1 MIKKLLF
8 SILLSIS
15 LTSLAF
21 GQLFENFED
30 GSKPSYSSD
39 VVNFATGD
47 WLLDDTLIGTDS
59 RDARNGSQSVR
70 IRDGFLQMNFDLSDG
85 ASQFSFLAANAGFS
99 GDTGGKLQVELST
112 DGGATWAATGTE
124 VVVNDQLEEFSLTL
138 EESAPVRFRITKTA
152 GGRINVDDVSIQPFV
167 ELAAD
172 PTIEVSRGS
181 ETLENSSELAF
192 PATGTGATKT
202 LQVEITNNGEPD
214 LSISDVTLQSG
225 TAFSIASDITGT
237 LGSRETATLSL
248 SFSPATV
255 GSFSDEISILTND
268 PATPE
273 FTLQLS
279 GSAISEDD
287 ITPISE
293 ARQLEFGTRVTV
305 SGRVTVGN
313 EFDGPSFLQD
323 ETAGIAVFWPPFHDA
338 IQRGDSVIVTG
349 PITEFNPIGGTP
361 GTFLLQIAEHEG
373 DDNITF
379 DVVNTEPVEV
389 TPEEITLQEM
399 NTGTFES
406 QLVTVNA
413 VSFDQS
419 GVFQGGTNYDISD
432 FSGSAELRI
441 DQNASDLVNASI
453 PEEPLSITGVVEQ
466 FDGVFQLKPRDSQD
480 IQIEVREPV
489 GEDVPK
495 DKTFDVVT
503 WNIEWFGNSG
513 NGPDDLDLQTN
524 NVLTV
529 IRTIDADLYA
539 LQEIAS
545 EQRFF
550 ALIDSLD
557 GYSGFWADYI
567 TQDQKMA
574 YIFRSS
580 VIDSVTSGALE
591 AGQVAADWA
600 GRLPFFFEFDA
611 TVNGVTRRISSYN
624 IHAKAFGDQ
633 DSFNQRQQASLRMK
647 IYLDNNRQN
656 DNVLMIGDYND
667 LLTRS
672 TYSGSPDS
680 PYKNF
685 VDDET
690 YVMIT
695 LPLEERGFAS
705 FIAGQNRSMI
715 DHIMVTNELV
725 DDHINGAQRV
735 ENPSYIGSFISTTSD
750 HAPVWTRYDFS
761 RSLVS
766 TENDDFVTENPDS
779 FKLNQNYPN
788 PFNPSTNISFT
799 VPERS
804 AVTLT
809 VYDVMGREVATLANN
824 RAFSSGTHTLEF
836 DASSL
841 ASGMYIYRL
850 TLNNGMSLS
859 RKMMIVK

>member
-1 MIKKLLF
+1 
-8 SILLSIS
+8 
-15 LTSLAF
+15 
-21 GQLFENFED
+21 
-30 GSKPSYSSD
+30 
-39 VVNFATGD
+39 
-47 WLLDDTLIGTDS
+47 
-59 RDARNGSQSVR
+59 
-70 IRDGFLQMNFDLSDG
+70 
-85 ASQFSFLAANAGFS
+85 
-99 GDTGGKLQVELST
+99 
-112 DGGATWAATGTE
+112 
-124 VVVNDQLEEFSLTL
+124 
-138 EESAPVRFRITKTA
+138 
-152 GGRINVDDVSIQPFV
+152 
-167 ELAAD
+167 
-172 PTIEVSRGS
+172 
-181 ETLENSSELAF
+181 
-192 PATGTGATKT
+192 
-202 LQVEITNNGEPD
+202 
-214 LSISDVTLQSG
+214 
-225 TAFSIASDITGT
+225 
-237 LGSRETATLSL
+237 
-248 SFSPATV
+248 
-255 GSFSDEISILTND
+255 
-268 PATPE
+268 
-273 FTLQLS
+273 
-279 GSAISEDD
+279 
-287 ITPISE
+287 
-293 ARQLEFGTRVTV
+293 
-305 SGRVTVGN
+305 
-313 EFDGPSFLQD
+313 
-323 ETAGIAVFWPPFHDA
+323 
-338 IQRGDSVIVTG
+338 
-349 PITEFNPIGGTP
+349 
-361 GTFLLQIAEHEG
+361 
-373 DDNITF
+373 
-379 DVVNTEPVEV
+379 
-389 TPEEITLQEM
+389 
-399 NTGTFES
+399 
-406 QLVTVNA
+406 VTVNA

-480 IQIEVREPV
+480 IQIEVQEPV

-545 EQRFF
+545 EERFF
-550 ALIDSLD
+550 ALVDSLD

-574 YIFRSS
+574 YIYRSS

-600 GRLPFFFEFDA
+600 GRLPLFFEFDA

-836 DASSL
+836 DASRL

-850 TLNNGMSLS
+850 SIDNGMSLS